1 MYCNVRPENIQFG
14 RQYQERCHGK
24 IQKKIKSYFEI
35 LKEDGG
41 ATLSSNKP

>member
-24 IQKKIKSYFEI
+24 IQKKLSLI
-35 LKEDGG
+35 LKSGKKMEE
-41 ATLSSNKP
+41 PP